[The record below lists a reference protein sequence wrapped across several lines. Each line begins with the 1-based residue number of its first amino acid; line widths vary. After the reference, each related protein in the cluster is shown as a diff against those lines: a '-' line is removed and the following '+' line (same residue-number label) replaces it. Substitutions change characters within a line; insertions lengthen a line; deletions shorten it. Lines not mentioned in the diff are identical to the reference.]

1 MSGDSHDESVIE
13 DAAADREYEQR
24 RARQRSRNALI
35 AAVLVGA
42 LVLGAC
48 ALLFGLFNRGSAGAV
63 QPPPPPAVQDAN
75 FESQQPQWVD
85 CYTGL
90 QCARVKA
97 PLDWADSNG
106 EQIELALVKQPALGG
121 SPRGTLFVNP
131 CLLYTS
137 RCV

>member
-48 ALLFGLFNRGSAGAV
+48 ALLFGLFNR
-63 QPPPPPAVQDAN
+63 
-75 FESQQPQWVD
+75 
-85 CYTGL
+85 
-90 QCARVKA
+90 
-97 PLDWADSNG
+97 
-106 EQIELALVKQPALGG
+106 
-121 SPRGTLFVNP
+121 